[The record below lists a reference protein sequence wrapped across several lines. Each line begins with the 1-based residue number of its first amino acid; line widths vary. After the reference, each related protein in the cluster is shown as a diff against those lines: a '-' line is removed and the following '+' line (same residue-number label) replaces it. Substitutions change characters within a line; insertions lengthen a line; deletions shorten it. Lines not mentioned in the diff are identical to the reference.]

1 MSAEGA
7 RNAVAKKEQE
17 IKEKIA
23 RKLGKPSLKTKV
35 FNL

>member
-17 IKEKIA
+17 IKEKEEALDMI
-23 RKLGKPSLKTKV
+23 KKKTGEE
-35 FNL
+35 